1 MKAAE
6 DSLAAEQAD
15 GPKERITEKLNQELL
30 GQLKDMGFAEN
41 RSERALWFTG
51 NENLEKAIVW
61 LEEHA
66 NDMDLDEVLMLA
78 PESNK
83 PKLSKEE
90 QKAMLEARVQEMR
103 KKQAK
108 ENAELERLQEI
119 NRIASMKELHAARQ
133 KQKEQEEILA
143 QERLKREKERD
154 ARDRARVKAEL
165 EKDRLERLAA
175 KGIKPEE
182 AAQAKEKPADPLK
195 ARKVSLGT
203 KLRDIIAAT
212 RNDPATPNPGT
223 KALETANKYVEN
235 ILKNPSEDKFRSINI
250 ENAAFQRL
258 VGSKPGGMA
267 MMEALGFQTVDG
279 KLTLPVPLETAW
291 LEAASSELQLAAKRG
306 PFY

>member
-235 ILKNPSEDKFRSINI
+235 ILKNPSEDKFR
-250 ENAAFQRL
+250 
-258 VGSKPGGMA
+258 
-267 MMEALGFQTVDG
+267 
-279 KLTLPVPLETAW
+279 
-291 LEAASSELQLAAKRG
+291 
-306 PFY
+306 

>member
-15 GPKERITEKLNQELL
+15 APKKRITEKLNQELL

-51 NENLEKAIVW
+51 NENLEKAIGW

-195 ARKVSLGT
+195 ARKVLLGT

-279 KLTLPVPLETAW
+279 KLTLPSPLETAW